1 MHACARKITSLLLL
15 VTLFASTVA
24 TPFQSA
30 FAGVPAD
37 DLKQIEYKYYFRGRY
52 QQAIESL
59 QIFLARV
66 DLTETDAMR
75 AREVLAASFV
85 LGGAPVM
92 GKQMF
97 AEMIAK
103 QPAYPGPDPN
113 VFKLEVVDAY
123 AKARTEYA
131 ARDDRGDPAMNDSY
145 VSLLEDGEE
154 VSLKNAPPSSGR
166 SSKSSD
172 DRDKGAAVFPS
183 DAAVAT
189 AGTPIY
195 KKWWFYAGAAA
206 LLAGVG
212 VAMGGGGGESPPP
225 ADSGG
230 VTVGVIV
237 H

>member
-1 MHACARKITSLLLL
+1 MHVCARRVTSLLLL

-24 TPFQSA
+24 TPFQAA

-37 DLKQIEYKYYFRGRY
+37 DLKQIEYKYYFRGKY

-59 QIFLARV
+59 QTFLARV
-66 DLTETDAMR
+66 DLPETDAMR
-75 AREVLAASFV
+75 AREVLAASYV

-103 QPAYPGPDPN
+103 QPSYPGPDPN

-123 AKARTEYA
+123 AQARSEYA
-131 ARDDRGDPAMNDSY
+131 AMT
-145 VSLLEDGEE
+145 
-154 VSLKNAPPSSGR
+154 LKNAPPSSGK
-166 SSKSSD
+166 KSND
-172 DRDKGAAVFPS
+172 KDKGATAIPS
-183 DAAVAT
+183 DATVAT
-189 AGTPIY
+189 QSQPIY

-212 VAMGGGGGESPPP
+212 VAMGGGGDDSPPP
-225 ADSGG
+225 ADAGG